1 MKRFTTVVVG
11 ACLFLDSALFGCGS
25 SSDDSPRRPGHP
37 TQRSTSS
44 SEHRRRR
51 RTRPASQVCDAR
63 ADIQTQVE
71 TLTTL
76 STGNATK
83 ADVTSA
89 LAAITA
95 DVQKIK
101 DAQAELTPERKQQ
114 VQDAVT
120 AFETQLKD
128 IVPAGRRRAGYDRR
142 RDAGRGRGRSTEDGG
157 DRVAAADRL
166 LKPG

>member
-11 ACLFLDSALFGCGS
+11 ACFGLALFGCGS
-25 SSDDSPRRPGHP
+25 SSDGEP
-37 TQRSTSS
+37 TPAEAPTEAPAAATEPPAAAQD
-44 SEHRRRR
+44 EA
-51 RTRPASQVCDAR
+51 ASQVCDAR
-63 ADIQTQVE
+63 ADIQAQVE

-76 STGNATK
+76 SAGSATK

-95 DVQKIK
+95 DLQKIK

-128 IVPAGRRRAGYDRR
+128 IVRQAVAGLATT
-142 RDAGRGRGRSTEDGG
+142 DAATQ
-157 DRVAAADRL
+157 AADAVAS
-166 LKPG
+166 LKSAVTASLQPIDC